1 MKKEKLE
8 DRIQKEIYLILSIDK
23 KQVFELEVKGS
34 PELMTKIIEEI
45 NGSFGVIYELKEQL
59 KKYIEGTFKEKSS
72 KLLKNYPPKKKEKK
86 QIIFTQC
93 F

>member
-1 MKKEKLE
+1 MNK
-8 DRIQKEIYLILSIDK
+8 YH
-23 KQVFELEVKGS
+23 
-34 PELMTKIIEEI
+34 KIKRVE
-45 NGSFGVIYELKEQL
+45 NPKCPKCHKELKEQL

>member
-1 MKKEKLE
+1 MFNKTGGRKRMNK
-8 DRIQKEIYLILSIDK
+8 YH
-23 KQVFELEVKGS
+23 
-34 PELMTKIIEEI
+34 KIKRVE
-45 NGSFGVIYELKEQL
+45 NPKCPKCHKELKEQL